1 MKWTELF
8 LFLETAVLFFVFGMM
23 IMGVVATK
31 GRYEA
36 TTEAYKIGY
45 EKGVNAEKERIG
57 NLLDK
62 YIEDLGRGNNRDSE
76 RVSIT
81 NNIS

>member
-1 MKWTELF
+1 MNWMGLF
-8 LFLETAVLFFVFGMM
+8 LFLATAVTFFVFGML

-57 NLLDK
+57 KLIDTMIDNEK
-62 YIEDLGRGNNRDSE
+62 EDGRNEKTD
-76 RVSIT
+76 
-81 NNIS
+81 